1 MVNTK
6 LNLQELK
13 NEIKPVNS
21 KLRWYVNRPVSIA
34 LIVTG
39 ATFLLKYGYW
49 YPVKIGIPVFPM
61 SLILIGLLILGL
73 DLRFGDLAL
82 PLAIFLIFSYDI
94 LIEIGQ
100 NELFL
105 LSNLDPALIFQ
116 IAMVIG
122 GYFIAGKPSVRITKY
137 FLPFFVIYLLL
148 SQTRAY
154 HLIEGSY
161 YLTMIFSIVY
171 PKRSSK

>member
-1 MVNTK
+1 MENIG
-6 LNLQELK
+6 LNIQMIREFK
-13 NEIKPVNS
+13 EAPS
-21 KLRWYVNRPVSIA
+21 RLRWYINRPISLA
-34 LIVTG
+34 LITTG
-39 ATFLLKYGYW
+39 ILFLFRDGYW
-49 YPVKIGIPVFPM
+49 YPVRVGFAVYPM
-61 SLILIGLLILGL
+61 SLILIGLMIFGL
-73 DLRFGDLAL
+73 DYRFGDLAL
-82 PLAIFLIFSYDI
+82 PLAVFLIFSYDI

-161 YLTMIFSIVY
+161 YLTMIFSIS
-171 PKRSSK
+171 RR